1 MTVCGTELSMSEQQ
15 RKAILESLKRMSDR
29 AKTDPDYA
37 MDVLV
42 KEGVYTKDGE
52 VGENYR

>member
-1 MTVCGTELSMSEQQ
+1 MSEQQ